1 MLGRV
6 PLLFAAM
13 ATLEQDRQF
22 LLAGIPELQAYLLS
36 KELYYP
42 ITARGVDLPRLTLG
56 GVLLALARLRG
67 ANQAADL
74 EGAVEAIRLK
84 WRSAWEAKASR
95 EVRAR
100 LALWQNY
107 LADVRQN
114 PDQHAPYYRQE
125 VRVRAM
131 LDLLL
136 ADLPQEAP
144 ETTSLHDLDERLRR
158 MLIPGEFVWEPAVQ
172 AAFPPETFWYL
183 YGKLKA

>member
-1 MLGRV
+1 
-6 PLLFAAM
+6 M

-42 ITARGVDLPRLTLG
+42 ITARGLNLPRLTLG
-56 GVLLALARLRG
+56 GLLLALARLRG

-84 WRSAWEAKASR
+84 WRSAWEAKAGR

-136 ADLPQEAP
+136 AELPQPVSEV
-144 ETTSLHDLDERLRR
+144 TTLNELDHRLRR
-158 MLIPGEFVWEPAVQ
+158 MLIPGQFVWEPVVQ
-172 AAFPPETFWYL
+172 PAFPIETFWYL
-183 YGKLKA
+183 YGTLQV

>member
-1 MLGRV
+1 MT
-6 PLLFAAM
+6 
-13 ATLEQDRQF
+13 TLEQDRQF
-22 LLAGIPELQAYLLS
+22 LLVSIPELQAYLLS

-42 ITARGVDLPRLTLG
+42 ISARGVDLPRLTLG
-56 GVLLALARLRG
+56 GVLLALSRLRG

-74 EGAVEAIRLK
+74 EGAVEVIRLK

-100 LALWQNY
+100 FALWQNY
-107 LADVRQN
+107 LADVWQN

-136 ADLPQEAP
+136 AELSREVPEATWLR
-144 ETTSLHDLDERLRR
+144 ELDERLRR
-158 MLIPGEFVWEPAVQ
+158 MLIPGEFVWETAVQ
-172 AAFPPETFWYL
+172 AAFPAEKFWYL
-183 YGKLKA
+183 YGTLKA